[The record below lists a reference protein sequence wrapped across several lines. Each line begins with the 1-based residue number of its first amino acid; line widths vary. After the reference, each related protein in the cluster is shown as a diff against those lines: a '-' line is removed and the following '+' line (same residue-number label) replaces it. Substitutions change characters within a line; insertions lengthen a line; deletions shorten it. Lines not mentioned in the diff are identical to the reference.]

1 MWNSPGQDT
10 GVGCHALLQGI
21 FPIQGSNL
29 GLPQCR
35 QIPYC
40 LTHQGSPQHIV
51 SPQNKTKPHDIK
63 DGNLPLNSRPL
74 STHNLMCNLN
84 GFVLI
89 LLDSGSFSFWNP
101 ELHLIKHQ
109 EPLFSNWIGVSS
121 ISTLKQSDEQ
131 MKRYD
136 STFSFRE
143 FPYFLIMR
151 DH

>member
-1 MWNSPGQDT
+1 M
-10 GVGCHALLQGI
+10 GCRAFLQGI
-21 FPIQGSNL
+21 VPTQESNL

-40 LTHQGSPQHIV
+40 LCHQGSPQHIV
-51 SPQNKTKPHDIK
+51 SPPNKTKPHGIK
-63 DGNLPLNSRPL
+63 DGDLPLNSRPL
-74 STHNLMCNLN
+74 STHNLICSLN

-89 LLDSGSFSFWNP
+89 FLESGSFSFWNP

-131 MKRYD
+131 NEAIRLYFFFQGV
-136 STFSFRE
+136 SLFSHNERS
-143 FPYFLIMR
+143 LK
-151 DH
+151 